1 MKNNVN
7 RPLSKIFFYTKKLIS
22 LITLKKNRK
31 QTIKNIESK
40 DFIESIKFEY
50 FETYSFQRKGDLEIY
65 TQLLKK
71 YKDEDSLSAEEKE
84 ELKRL
89 RKLNL
94 YTKGDNFIF
103 IENGGLNATADLIC
117 RSDKS
122 SNLNNELI
130 ELLKNP
136 FVDYIAYMC
145 PPIYRDAI
153 LFYDADKKLVDGI
166 NICFGCNSVI
176 NLNKKE
182 VFTGKVV
189 YEKLKDFLQLLG
201 HKID

>member
-1 MKNNVN
+1 MKNNFN
-7 RPLSKIFFYTKKLIS
+7 RLLSKMFLYTKKLTS
-22 LITLKKNRK
+22 LIALKKDSKPRL
-31 QTIKNIESK
+31 KNNETK

-71 YKDEDSLSAEEKE
+71 YKDEDSLLDEEKA

-89 RKLNL
+89 RKLSL
-94 YTKGDNFIF
+94 YVKDDNFIF
-103 IENGGLNATADLIC
+103 TDNGELNATADLIC

-130 ELLKNP
+130 EILKIP

-153 LFYDADKKLVDGI
+153 LFYDADNKLVDGI
-166 NICFGCNSVI
+166 NICFECGSVI
-176 NLNKKE
+176 DLNKKE
-182 VFTGKVV
+182 ILTDNVV
-189 YEKLKDFLQLLG
+189 YEKLKDFLRLHG